1 MDSSTLQK
9 SKIFENVKNFKITK
23 TTFLIQARKIS
34 VQKMLKFSM
43 NFFMKIFS
51 LDDETEKKSVEH
63 FVTTLTKCLALA
75 FGPEVHQ
82 NPKNVPKK
90 SVPKFKILEP

>member
-1 MDSSTLQK
+1 MK
-9 SKIFENVKNFKITK
+9 FFYEN
-23 TTFLIQARKIS
+23 
-34 VQKMLKFSM
+34 
-43 NFFMKIFS
+43 FS

-90 SVPKFKILEP
+90 SVPKFKILEPWN